1 MSGYITALAIAD
13 TLTGGELLEVSQ
25 LSSSVTITAATISA
39 LASDNSYNDSGS
51 GFIAAGFAVGD
62 RVKVTGF
69 TGNAANNI
77 FVGQVTALTTGKMTI
92 GGTDGD
98 VIVDDAAGESV
109 TITKWTT
116 KRTTIGALPQAMF
129 AADITPAQIT
139 ASQDNYNPTGLAGS
153 GVVRL
158 SSDAA
163 WSITGLAGGADGRM
177 CVLQNVGGFTI
188 TIENEHAGS
197 TAANRFALN
206 ADVALTSDSAIAIMY
221 DGTAS
226 RWRVIGGTGG
236 GGGGATDFTDLGD
249 VPASYSGAGGKAVF
263 VNSGETA
270 LEFLDLSTGG
280 FETLNIDSTDGGN
293 TTTSETDLF
302 SYTVP
307 ASELGS
313 DGDRI
318 EAQWSG
324 TAVGH
329 ATATRQLKAYFGGTA
344 FFDSG
349 ALAISANA
357 SWVVRAVLTRV
368 SATVV
373 RYALK
378 LALQNAPLAAYT
390 ASGEITGLTLSSSN
404 IFKLTGT
411 AAGAGAA
418 TNDIVG
424 KMASVDKKPVAPGL
438 AGDPNPVTRLGVM
451 PALSGFTQGN
461 VSGTRVIS
469 ETAGHAIHISDTSTT
484 GGIQTHGIYKN
495 APASTPYRVAIA
507 LRSIGQVVNYLF
519 PLIGW
524 RESSSG
530 KLFVVAM
537 APNTNAWEIH
547 SWNSLTSRSATISA
561 GGTPPPANFLSYG
574 LGWIGLRNDGTN
586 IYFEY
591 SPDGNKD
598 TFRTIY
604 SRAIAGAFLT
614 TFDEIYAGMY
624 QETATGRDY
633 RVLLRGY
640 QEDGLTRTY

>member
-13 TLTGGELLEVSQ
+13 TLTGDELVEVSQ
-25 LSSSVTITAATISA
+25 LSSTVTMTAATISA

-51 GFIAAGFAVGD
+51 GFVAAGFAVGD

-69 TGNAANNI
+69 TGNVANNI
-77 FVGQVTALTTGKMTI
+77 FVGQITALTTGKMTI

-116 KRTTIGALPQAMF
+116 KRTTIAALPQALF

-177 CVLQNVGGFTI
+177 CVLQNVGAFTI
-188 TIENEHAGS
+188 TLEDEHASS

-206 ADVALTSDSAIAIMY
+206 ADVALTADSAIAIMY

-249 VPASYSGAGGKAVF
+249 VPASYSGEGGKAVF

-270 LEFLDLSTGG
+270 LEFLELSTGG
-280 FETLNIDSTDGGN
+280 FETLDVDYTDGGN

-302 SYTVP
+302 TYTVP

-329 ATATRQLKAYFGGTA
+329 ATATRQFKAYFGGTA

-357 SWVVRAVLTRV
+357 SWVVGATLTRV

-373 RYALK
+373 RYALEMT
-378 LALQNAPLAAYT
+378 LQNAPLAAYT
-390 ASGEITGLTLSSSN
+390 VSGELTGLTLSSTN
-404 IFKLTGT
+404 VFKLTGT
-411 AAGAGAA
+411 AAGVGAA

-424 KMASVDKKPVAPGL
+424 KMACLDKKPVAAGI

-451 PALSGFTQGN
+451 PALAGFTQGN
-461 VSGTRVIS
+461 VSGTRVVT
-469 ETAGHAIHISDTSTT
+469 ETAGHAFLISDSSTT
-484 GGIQTHGIYKN
+484 GGIQIHGVYKT
-495 APASTPYRVAIA
+495 APASTPYRVAFA

-519 PLIGW
+519 PEVGW
-524 RESSSG
+524 RETSSG
-530 KLFVVAM
+530 KLFCVAM
-537 APNTNAWEIH
+537 APNTNAWEVH

-561 GGTPPPANFLSYG
+561 GGTPPPANFVSYG

-604 SRAIAGAFLT
+604 TRTISGAFIT
-614 TFDEIYAGMY
+614 SFDEVFVGMY

-633 RVLLRGY
+633 RVLVRGY